1 MRNNKVEMTIIKICN
16 LNKNLEMKLKLKL
29 ETKTKSW
36 IERSL

>member
-1 MRNNKVEMTIIKICN
+1 MRNKKVEMTIVKICD

>member
-1 MRNNKVEMTIIKICN
+1 MRNNKVEMTIVKICN